1 MYIQSLCI
9 PSPVPHHSNA
19 PTYLRKYGSKY
30 GSKYGVYYNIHP
42 PNSQCY
48 SRLSRPLPSPFSL
61 LRQFLFPVPL
71 SVLSR
76 FECETWVHSA
86 HRSVLTLT
94 DPPLHLA
101 YLKGPSQYQS
111 MRPPLYSPRCKFH
124 SGPPQRRSNRAILTT
139 DDRTVIVERGGI
151 YRYTD

>member
-1 MYIQSLCI
+1 MHLHTFASTAPSTAPSTASTTIYILPTHNVIPDCLDPFHLRSL
-9 PSPVPHHSNA
+9 
-19 PTYLRKYGSKY
+19 
-30 GSKYGVYYNIHP
+30 YYA
-42 PNSQCY
+42 NS
-48 SRLSRPLPSPFSL
+48 SFLSRCLCY
-61 LRQFLFPVPL
+61 QGLFVCGW
-71 SVLSR
+71 